1 MGAAVSRG
9 PRWSLAGYNDVV
21 MQARTETVTR
31 AVILKPPASFMDERR
46 RMGADRWD
54 EIWDGVLH
62 MVPPPSRWH
71 QRFGSELLALLLPLA
86 KARGLELSYE
96 TGLYRPACEERDY
109 RVPDLVF
116 ARPEQTTERGVE
128 GAELVVELLSEG
140 DESREKLGFY
150 AELGVSEVLLI
161 DPDTRE
167 LELYVLRGGRLHVA
181 LPDDRGAVRSQ
192 VLGVSFAATPG
203 PKLSL
208 TWPEGSGQ
216 I

>member
-1 MGAAVSRG
+1 
-9 PRWSLAGYNDVV
+9 
-21 MQARTETVTR
+21 
-31 AVILKPPASFMDERR
+31 VILKPPASFMEERR

-54 EIWDGVLH
+54 EMWDGVLH
-62 MVPPPSRWH
+62 MVPPPSSWH
-71 QRFGSELLALLLPLA
+71 QRFGTELLALLLPVA

-96 TGLYRPACEERDY
+96 TGFYRPACEERDY

-116 ARPEQTTERGVE
+116 ARPEQYTKQGVG

-167 LELYVLRGGRLHVA
+167 IELYVLRGGRLHVA
-181 LPDDRGAVRSQ
+181 LPDDHGAVRSQ
-192 VLGVSFAATPG
+192 VLGVSFTTAPG
-203 PKLSL
+203 PRLSL
-208 TWPEGSGQ
+208 SWPEGSGQ